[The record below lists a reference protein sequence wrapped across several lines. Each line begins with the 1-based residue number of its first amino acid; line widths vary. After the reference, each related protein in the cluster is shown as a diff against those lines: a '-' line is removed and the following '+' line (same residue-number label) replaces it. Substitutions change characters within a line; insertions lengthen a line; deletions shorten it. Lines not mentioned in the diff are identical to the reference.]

1 LTADAD
7 SLGPPGLFVSGT
19 PEPWPLPRGRHRLPF
34 QVVAENQRGRLLVGI
49 GNALA
54 EHGYAALTIKHII
67 EEAGVSRATFYGNF
81 DDKRD
86 CVLAA
91 YRDTFER
98 LVALIMRACAT
109 EREWPLKA
117 RAAISAGLAYMAA
130 EPGTA
135 RLLTLGGVASDTA
148 IVRGVVDSN
157 AHLVT
162 LLRDGRRHTTFGPVL
177 PDLVEEGLIGG
188 LLAILGARV
197 LDGRLAS
204 LPDLG
209 PELVQ
214 LLLTPYVGLHE
225 AALVAGATEHA

>member
-7 SLGPPGLFVSGT
+7 SLGPPGPLAAGT

-34 QVVAENQRGRLLVGI
+34 QVVAENQRQRLLLGI

-91 YRDTFER
+91 HRDAFER
-98 LVALIMRACAT
+98 LVVVVMRACAT
-109 EREWPLKA
+109 EREWPRRA
-117 RAAISAGLAYMAA
+117 RAALSAALAFMDA
-130 EPGTA
+130 EPGVA
-135 RLLTLGGVASDTA
+135 RLLTLNTVAGDTV
-148 IVRGVVDSN
+148 IVREVLDSN

-162 LLRDGRRHTTFGPVL
+162 LLRDGRRHTPFGPLL

-197 LDGRLAS
+197 VDGRVES
-204 LPDLG
+204 LLDLG

-225 AALVAGATEHA
+225 AARVAGATEQA